1 MEELD
6 LKEIFNM
13 FWAKIVHIILI
24 VLIFMVIGILYSY
37 LYVTPKYKST
47 TSLVLTTTA
56 DSNITSGGGITSTDV
71 SLNNNLV
78 ANYTEIITST
88 TVVRQVIDNLGIDI
102 SEDTLKSKI
111 SVSSG
116 KSTQMINV
124 DVVDEDPHQA
134 KIIANEVAK
143 VFAKQIPEI
152 YKMNNIYI
160 LDEAEEENV
169 PYNINHIKDIAIF
182 AFIGLVV
189 ASVYVLIANMLDK
202 KSNSF
207 LSIENVLKENAKLDH
222 ILVDFGGQNKI
233 SNYYTNLEGDF
244 SENNLKTVY
253 LGTENNLL
261 DINYNIEVY
270 GKNAKCN
277 IEAEGAIN
285 GKSHKNFKGTIDF
298 KKGCENSKGKENE
311 NCMILSDIAKSKSL
325 PMLLCEEENVEGEH
339 GVSSGKIDESKL
351 FYIMAK
357 GISDKDAKK
366 LIVKAN
372 FSKIINEINDET
384 LQSKILEIIDNNL

>member
-189 ASVYVLIANMLDK
+189 ASVYVLIANMLDTTV
-202 KSNSF
+202 KSQEDVERKLGLTVLVSIPVCSF
-207 LSIENVLKENAKLDH
+207 DELP
-222 ILVDFGGQNKI
+222 
-233 SNYYTNLEGDF
+233 
-244 SENNLKTVY
+244 KTM
-253 LGTENNLL
+253 
-261 DINYNIEVY
+261 
-270 GKNAKCN
+270 
-277 IEAEGAIN
+277 
-285 GKSHKNFKGTIDF
+285 
-298 KKGCENSKGKENE
+298 KKGGRK
-311 NCMILSDIAKSKSL
+311 
-325 PMLLCEEENVEGEH
+325 
-339 GVSSGKIDESKL
+339 
-351 FYIMAK
+351 
-357 GISDKDAKK
+357 
-366 LIVKAN
+366 
-372 FSKIINEINDET
+372 
-384 LQSKILEIIDNNL
+384 